1 MSRFFCLQMARGSSA
16 RRQDGCGCLL
26 VVLLQRASPRAAWF
40 PRGVGNLPVP
50 RVRGREVLGTGFSRR
65 RVVAALSFQA
75 RVRAE
80 GEDDGRGRLEGFVVV
95 SPAWGG

>member
-1 MSRFFCLQMARGSSA
+1 MARGRSA

-26 VVLLQRASPRAAWF
+26 LALLARGFVAEGFPRAAWF
-40 PRGVGNLPVP
+40 LRGVGNLPVP
-50 RVRGREVLGTGFSRR
+50 RMRGREVLGTGFSRR
-65 RVVAALSFQA
+65 RVVAALSFRA

-80 GEDDGRGRLEGFVVV
+80 GEDDGRGGLEGFVVV